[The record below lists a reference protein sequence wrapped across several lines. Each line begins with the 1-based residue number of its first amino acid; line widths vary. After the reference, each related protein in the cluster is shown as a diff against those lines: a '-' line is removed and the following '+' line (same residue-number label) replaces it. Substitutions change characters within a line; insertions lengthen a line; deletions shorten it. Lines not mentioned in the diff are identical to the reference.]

1 MIQVDNKGVI
11 PGPRTADGTD
21 SVFTDLAVCS
31 DGLVRRGRT
40 PAADIDEMIDLAC
53 DHVVADLQH
62 RARRL
67 RTTREP
73 FPANPYRLA
82 DELLDSGKLPFEPK
96 NRDAARELLARLYR
110 AALQRILVG

>member
-11 PGPRTADGTD
+11 PGPRTANGTD
-21 SVFTDLAVCS
+21 SVFTDLSVCS

-40 PAADIDEMIDLAC
+40 PAADIDEMIALAC
-53 DHVVADLQH
+53 DHVVADLQQ

-67 RTTREP
+67 RLDREP

-82 DELLDSGKLPFEPK
+82 DELLDSGKLPFRPK

-110 AALQRILVG
+110 EALQVALVG